1 MSNFVSSFVFFVFF
15 VIIIRKTERKLVRKI
30 SFIISNIKPS
40 RAMKVINILYF
51 LLIIY
56 RSHTG
61 QNIYFNIDIIY
72 LLLLLTMVL
81 LLLSVPPGI
90 RRLKIICPRRIS
102 KGGFVADDDD
112 TGEVVVISSRAAELR
127 RRL

>member
-1 MSNFVSSFVFFVFF
+1 MF
-15 VIIIRKTERKLVRKI
+15 VIVKEEYFIIRKMEKNSRARFL
-30 SFIISNIKPS
+30 FIISNIKWS
-40 RAMKVINILYF
+40 IALKVINILYF

-56 RSHTG
+56 RSHAG
-61 QNIYFNIDIIY
+61 QNVCFNIDIIY

-81 LLLSVPPGI
+81 LLLSVPPAI

-102 KGGFVADDDD
+102 KGGFVDDDD